1 MAGIYLGLP
10 GCATACKWPK
20 TAAILGSDWKVAAKI
35 SILRVDSY
43 KICQERLQGWVVEMP
58 EVMTKKPSKRRSA
71 ADQDKII
78 VEALRGVGR
87 PVSAYE
93 LIEQVRAKGVSAPPT
108 IYRALQRLIDDGLAH
123 RLESLNAFVACDHP
137 HHSGKAVFAICDSCG
152 TVKEFDSPTAVKSLQ
167 TWAGKNDFNI
177 RTMTM
182 ELRGRCNDCTAG
194 HD

>member
-1 MAGIYLGLP
+1 MAP
-10 GCATACKWPK
+10 NRRT
-20 TAAILGSDWKVAAKI
+20 ILGSDWKVAEKI
-35 SILRVDSY
+35 SILRGDLLETLR
-43 KICQERLQGWVVEMP
+43 CDLQLWVVEMP
-58 EVMTKKPSKRRSA
+58 EVMTKKTTKRRSA

-108 IYRALQRLIDDGLAH
+108 VYRALQRLIDDGLAH

-137 HHSGKAVFAICDSCG
+137 HHVGKAVFAICDSCG

-177 RTMTM
+177 RSMTM
-182 ELRGRCNDCTAG
+182 EIRGRCGDCVTG

>member
-1 MAGIYLGLP
+1 VGEAQVI
-10 GCATACKWPK
+10 
-20 TAAILGSDWKVAAKI
+20 
-35 SILRVDSY
+35 
-43 KICQERLQGWVVEMP
+43 
-58 EVMTKKPSKRRSA
+58 TKKPTRRRSA

-137 HHSGKAVFAICDSCG
+137 HHAGRAVFAICDACG
-152 TVKEFDSPTAVKSLQ
+152 TVKEFDSPAAVKSLQ
-167 TWAGKNDFNI
+167 AWAGKNDFKI
-177 RTMTM
+177 RSMTM
-182 ELRGRCNDCTAG
+182 EIRGRCADCTAG
-194 HD
+194 QD